1 MQFRIIKLPKK
12 CLLVR
17 FNIALGLLAFVVGVT
32 ATIFSTYDNLADR
45 QAAESLLNII
55 AVGGLVYAAVFW
67 IVKALGLPCP
77 VRKSS

>member
-1 MQFRIIKLPKK
+1 MQFGIIKLPKK

-17 FNIALGLLAFVVGVT
+17 FNITLGLLVFVVGVI
-32 ATIFSTYDNLADR
+32 ATIFSTYDNLTDR

-55 AVGGLVYAAVFW
+55 AVGVLVYAAVFW

-77 VRKSS
+77 VCKSS